1 MRKSILIHLIASL
14 LTLSFL
20 GELVVHLNGDTLITA
35 EMDTDSEE
43 KESKED
49 KLKEYTFQLD
59 LFDSTPIALIPKDSY
74 YLISNWS
81 SPIIEHLTQP
91 PENR

>member
-1 MRKSILIHLIASL
+1 MRKSILIHIIASL
-14 LTLSFL
+14 LTLSLL

-43 KESKED
+43 ESKED

-74 YLISNWS
+74 YLFSNWS

-91 PENR
+91 PEKR